1 MSVAIAFATFP
12 KAPLPM
18 TFCIV
23 IFSLETSQ
31 DRVNMVNGMYSPGI
45 SGYTPVSSGEN
56 GTELVKGI

>member
-23 IFSLETSQ
+23 TFSLATSQ
-31 DRVNMVNGMYSPGI
+31 DRVNTVKGMYSPGI
-45 SGYTPVSSGEN
+45 SEYTPVSSGDN
-56 GTELVKGI
+56 GTEIVKGV